1 MISNAREL
9 GIDLGDDVYKQT
21 DALEEKI
28 IKEEIL
34 PIIKEKIEPT
44 LSQMNLSAYVSPEKV
59 MYTRPKTLLKS
70 KLTHLPFTTPGL
82 AFL

>member
-44 LSQMNLSAYVSPEKV
+44 LSQ
-59 MYTRPKTLLKS
+59 
-70 KLTHLPFTTPGL
+70 PGSWAAGDRYL
-82 AFL
+82 ACCP